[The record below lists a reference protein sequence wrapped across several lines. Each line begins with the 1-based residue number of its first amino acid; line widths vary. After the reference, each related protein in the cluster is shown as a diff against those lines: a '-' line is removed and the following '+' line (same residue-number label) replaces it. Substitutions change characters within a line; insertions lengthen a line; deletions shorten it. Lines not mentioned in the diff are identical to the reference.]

1 MFEQLTQLPADPL
14 LGLIDAF
21 NKEPRPEKMD
31 LGVGVYKDAAGNTTI
46 MKAVKEAEAL
56 LVTRQITKSYI
67 GSHGDPVF
75 AQHYLPLVLGDNPPA
90 VEANR
95 VTLTQAPGGTG
106 ALRLAL
112 DFIKRANPTAKVW
125 VSNPTWANHQGLVQA
140 AGLEVATYSYVDTA
154 TNSLDFAAC
163 KADLAQIPAGDV
175 VLLHGC
181 CHNPTGFDL
190 SHQQWQEVLEI
201 IKTNQLLPL
210 IDFAYQGFGQ
220 GLDEDAYAVRL
231 FAESL
236 PEVLIASSC
245 SKNFA
250 LYRERLG
257 AFIGI
262 AKDAKQQEIM
272 RSHLAQI
279 ARVIY
284 SSPPAHG
291 SAVVSTILASN
302 ELNQLWRDELQEIR
316 QNISQLRQSL
326 LTELAQYNLQER
338 FACITQQQGMFSFT
352 GLQPNEVKQL
362 TEEFAIYLAGNG
374 RINIAGYNL
383 NNLDYLAKAIAK
395 VANNN

>member
-1 MFEQLTQLPADPL
+1 MFTHLQQLPPDPV

-21 NKEPRPEKMD
+21 NQETRPQKID
-31 LGVGVYKDAAGNTTI
+31 LGVGVYKDDQGRTPV
-46 MKAVKEAEAL
+46 MQAVKEAESL
-56 LVTRQITKSYI
+56 LLTRQTTKSYI
-67 GSHGDPVF
+67 GSHGDPLF
-75 AQHYLPLVLGDNPPA
+75 AKHYLPVVLGEESPVIA
-90 VEANR
+90 AKR
-95 VTLTQAPGGTG
+95 ACFTQAPGGTG

-112 DFIKRANPTAKVW
+112 DFIKRAQPNAKVW
-125 VSNPTWANHQGLVQA
+125 VSNPTWANHQGLVLA
-140 AGLEVATYSYVDTA
+140 AGLEVASYPYVDLA
-154 TNSLDFAAC
+154 TNSLDFAAF
-163 KADLAQIPAGDV
+163 KTALAQIPQGDV

-190 SHQQWQEVLEI
+190 SQEQWQEALEI

-220 GLDEDAYAVRL
+220 GLEEDAYAVRL
-231 FAESL
+231 LAENL
-236 PEVLIASSC
+236 PEVLITASC

-262 AKDAKQQEIM
+262 AKTEQEQLAM
-272 RSHLAQI
+272 HSHLAQL

-291 SAVVSTILASN
+291 SGVVSTILASKELNSLWRN
-302 ELNQLWRDELQEIR
+302 ELTAIR
-316 QNISQLRQSL
+316 NNITHLRQQL
-326 LTELAQYNLQER
+326 VEHLANYQLDKR

-352 GLQPNEVKQL
+352 GLQPEEVKKL
-362 TEEFAIYLAGNG
+362 TQDYAIYLVGNG

-383 NNLDYLAKAIAK
+383 NNIEYLAKSIAS
-395 VANNN
+395 VVTNS

>member
-21 NKEPRPEKMD
+21 NKETRPEKMD
-31 LGVGVYKDAAGNTTI
+31 LGVGVYKDAAGNTSI

-56 LVTRQITKSYI
+56 LLTRQTTKSYI

-75 AQHYLPLVLGDNPPA
+75 AQHYLPVILGDSSSA
-90 VEANR
+90 VDANR

-262 AKDAKQQEIM
+262 AQDAKQQEIM
-272 RSHLAQI
+272 RSHIAQI

-302 ELNQLWRDELQEIR
+302 ELNQLWRNELQDIR

-326 LTELAQYNLQER
+326 LTELAKYNLQER

-352 GLQPNEVKQL
+352 GLKPNEVKQL
-362 TEEFAIYLAGNG
+362 TDDYAIYLAGNG

-383 NNLDYLAKAIAK
+383 NNLNYLAKAIATI
-395 VANNN
+395 ANNN